1 MKKLAAAE
9 AKNKFGQLLDMAQRA
24 PVTIEKKGRPVAVI
38 MSLEDYKHFERFED
52 QIWAAKAKG
61 AEEEGFLSVEES
73 ENFLNER
80 EK

>member
-52 QIWAAKAKG
+52 QIWAAKAKE